1 MMSSAGLSVNNE
13 TKLINPSS
21 RKHIATEMKNSFNLR
36 DRLNVQQFSDLLGK
50 LKELA
55 ELQSLIV
62 QRINWNLKA
71 ISTTQ
76 NDVMSAVEIIKKH
89 VLDYDWGPD
98 LGSPLTN
105 FTEQLSA
112 HNLYLKPLLN
122 ALQENLES
130 VKALLQILVSTP
142 TDQAATKA
150 TLLDQLAIIGSSIM
164 IILESLQAKLHQNDF
179 LPNRFFLDDKLEGN
193 CNDVL
198 QSLFTVLQDTDR
210 LENSPEQV
218 EKLFFVVKEIDE
230 LKCYSSYS
238 SLINT
243 ISASQKHLSDNTVL
257 SDFSSAHSSVNITQ
271 LQSKEIELESKLKDM
286 YADYSKGY
294 TDKEDLSKL
303 SQVIV
308 KLLDEQ
314 SDELITELARYVD
327 QIDQKA
333 TNILTT
339 NKQEAVSYYIN
350 LLNYTILMQQ
360 YFPNMA
366 YKEQTRQMKIW
377 LQPKLLLEETQVH
390 FLLIVNVFLMGDM
403 S

>member
-1 MMSSAGLSVNNE
+1 MHTVLMSSARLTVNNK

-21 RKHIATEMKNSFNLR
+21 MQHIETEMKNYFDLR
-36 DRLNVQQFSDLLGK
+36 DRLLVKHFHDLLGK
-50 LKELA
+50 LKELT

-62 QRINWNLKA
+62 QRINWNLNA
-71 ISTTQ
+71 ISTAQ

-112 HNLYLKPLLN
+112 HTLYLKPLLN
-122 ALQENLES
+122 ELHNNLES
-130 VKALLQILVSTP
+130 VKALLQILASTR
-142 TDQAATKA
+142 TDQVTSKA
-150 TLLDQLAIIGSSIM
+150 TLLDQLSIIGRSIM

-193 CNDVL
+193 CNDLL
-198 QSLFTVLQDTDR
+198 QSLFTVLQDKYR

-218 EKLFFVVKEIDE
+218 EKLFYVVKEIDE

-243 ISASQKHLSDNTVL
+243 ISASQGKLSDNSVL

-271 LQSKEIELESKLKDM
+271 VQSKEIELESKLKDM

-294 TDKEDLSKL
+294 TDKKELSKL
-303 SQVIV
+303 SQEIV

-339 NKQEAVSYYIN
+339 NKQEVVSYYVS

-360 YFPNMA
+360 YFPNMT

-377 LQPKLLLEETQVH
+377 LQPKLLLEESQVH
-390 FLLIVNVFLMGDM
+390 FILIVNV